1 VIAINQDSMGIQ
13 GYRMLDFG
21 DLEVW
26 VKPLKDE
33 GLAVCFLNRSKSS
46 QGIEFDWKEYRI
58 DDGLSKLSVD
68 FNNTT
73 YNIRD
78 LWAKKP
84 AGTTAQKFIAT
95 IPGHDVIMLRL
106 DMTKP

>member
-1 VIAINQDSMGIQ
+1 VIAIDQDPLGIQ

-26 VKPLKDE
+26 VKPLKDS
-33 GLAVCFLNRSKSS
+33 GLAVCFLNCVQTS
-46 QGIEFDWKEYRI
+46 QNVEFNWKEYQI
-58 DDGLSKLSVD
+58 NDGLSKLSID

-73 YNIRD
+73 YQIRD

-84 AGTTAQKFIAT
+84 AGTTDQIFKAT

-106 DMTKP
+106 DK